1 MTDVLKIIDDL
12 FADEREL
19 LDETGSLRLIAQ
31 MLRDLEPRLVLVAD
45 RAGNVVAAEDAT
57 GDTELCAIEGFGAD
71 LADYL
76 ADRRSVIFEKPLG
89 QDLFYGFGLRLAS
102 HGDGGI
108 LGVLVERSEEIESR
122 LDGLQGVLDA
132 CGSLAWTVIRTQ
144 QRNDELR
151 ARIRHLVA
159 EQDTV
164 KDSLERSIATVI
176 EEREE
181 RIREQ
186 RDYVVH
192 LEGEVE
198 RRSAA
203 LREAMERA
211 EEANRAKSEFL
222 ANMSHEIRTPMTA
235 ILGFAELLR
244 EQETLDLAPAERMD
258 AIDAIKRNGTHLLGI
273 INDLLDLSKIE
284 AGKLEIENIRCSP
297 ARIIADVASL
307 MSVQAEARSLSL
319 SVEYTGPIPD
329 RIQSDPTRLRQILVN
344 LVGNAIKFTDEGSVK
359 ITVRLLTDFPA
370 KPMIQFEV
378 IDTGIGIAPQEIR
391 RLFRAFSQ
399 GDASTTRRYGGTG
412 LGLAI
417 CKRLTEMLGGEITV
431 TSIPGEGSRFRATI
445 ATGPLDNVTMLARP
459 EQALSGTETTTTAP
473 TGRTIQ
479 GCRILLAEDAPDNQ
493 RLISHILRRAGAEV
507 AVAANGQI
515 AVNLA
520 LAASEEGSPFD
531 IILMDMQMPVLD
543 GYDATQRLRSEGYRG
558 PVIALTAHAMATDRD
573 KCLDAGCD
581 DYATKPIE
589 RKNLMAIIQKYAPA
603 RSETAD

>member
-31 MLRDLEPRLVLVAD
+31 MLRDLDPRLVLVAD
-45 RAGNVVAAEDAT
+45 RAGNVVAAEDVT
-57 GDTELCAIEGFGAD
+57 GGTELRAVDGFGSD

-76 ADRRSVIFEKPLG
+76 ADKRAVIFEKSMG
-89 QDLFYGFGLRLAS
+89 QNLYYAFGLRLAG

-108 LGVLVERSEEIESR
+108 LGVLVAPSEEVESR
-122 LDGLQGVLDA
+122 FDNMQCVLDA
-132 CGSLAWTVIRTQ
+132 CGSLAWNVIRTQ
-144 QRNDELR
+144 QRNEELR

-159 EQDTV
+159 EQDTI
-164 KDSLERSIATVI
+164 KDSLERSISTVI

-244 EQETLDLAPAERMD
+244 EQETLDLAPAERME

-297 ARIIADVASL
+297 VRIVSDVASL
-307 MSVQAEARSLSL
+307 MSVQAEAKKLSL
-319 SVEYTGPIPD
+319 SVEYEGTIPD

-344 LVGNAIKFTDEGSVK
+344 LVGNAIKFTNEGSVK
-359 ITVRLLTDFPA
+359 IIVRLLTDFPA

-378 IDTGIGIAPQEIR
+378 ADTGIGIAPQEITKV
-391 RLFRAFSQ
+391 FRAFSQ
-399 GDASTTRRYGGTG
+399 ADTSTTRRYGGTG

-417 CKRLTEMLGGEITV
+417 CKRLAEMFGGEITV

-445 ATGPLDNVTMLARP
+445 ATGPLDNVTMLDRP
-459 EQALSGTETTTTAP
+459 EQALCHTETSAIEP
-473 TGRTIQ
+473 TSKSIK

-493 RLISHILRRAGAEV
+493 RLISHILHKAGADV
-507 AVAANGQI
+507 TIAANGEI
-515 AVNLA
+515 TVDLA
-520 LAASEEGSPFD
+520 LAAAGKGQPFD

-543 GYDATQRLRSEGYRG
+543 GYDATQRLRTEGYRG

-581 DYATKPIE
+581 DYATKPID

-603 RSETAD
+603 QPEAAD